1 MAILP
6 TNDLMYTTMQNT
18 AQTGGG
24 APATPTRPQ
33 PTDPRVAMWQNQM
46 RQKRMNMTGQPWG
59 NYMSPQARIGMMGPG
74 IASLQAGAMQ
84 GPMRQ
89 TAQPMPLPAPQGL
102 AAPQGGINMNDM
114 IQRRRGILPT
124 GGGKGL

>member
-24 APATPTRPQ
+24 NRPQ

-46 RQKRMNMTGQPWG
+46 RQKRMNTTGQPWG
-59 NYMSPQARIGMMGPG
+59 NYISPEARMGMMGPG
-74 IASLQAGAMQ
+74 IASLQMGATQ
-84 GPMRQ
+84 GPTRQ
-89 TAQPMPLPAPQGL
+89 VAQPMPTPAAPAPQGL
-102 AAPQGGINMNDM
+102 AAPQGGLSMNDM

-124 GGGKGL
+124 GGGRGY